1 MIDAIVRLIVWG
13 MIALVALT
21 VMVAILISFFS

>member
-21 VMVAILISFFS
+21 VMVAILIPFFS

>member
-1 MIDAIVRLIVWG
+1 MIEAIVRLIVWG